1 MNIYDKLASAIY
13 NDIVSGLRG
22 MHHNPSLS
30 IEQLED
36 DIVDTRLQILKEYSL
51 KGILPVEDLLTSIN
65 CIPVDCKDLDRC
77 TCSTI
82 TGKPVAHFEIPQ
94 LLNDYG
100 EQAIQYIGST
110 DKQLP
115 FLWYTSLPSFTYSKY
130 RRRKVTKPMV
140 FIDTTPNE
148 NGMYDCWVF
157 NAPLLK
163 EVSVIAIFKDPRQ
176 LERYSCCSSETLEDD
191 NFNFINNEIK
201 QRLTK
206 LKLYYYRQVA
216 PSNLPNNQEYAA
228 G

>member
-1 MNIYDKLASAIY
+1 MILDKLVSAIH
-13 NDIVSGLRG
+13 NDVAAGLRG
-22 MHHNPSLS
+22 YHTNMSMS
-30 IEQLED
+30 REQTAD
-36 DIVDTRLQILKEYSL
+36 DIIDMRLQIIKEYSL
-51 KGILPVEDLLTSIN
+51 KGILPYKDLLTEIN
-65 CIPVDCKDLDRC
+65 CIPVDCKNIENCRC
-77 TCSTI
+77 KKEFGTPTM
-82 TGKPVAHFEIPQ
+82 HFEIPQ

-100 EQAIQYIGST
+100 AQAIQYIGST
-110 DKQLP
+110 DKQLS

-130 RRRKVTKPMV
+130 KRRKITKPMV

-206 LKLYYYRQVA
+206 LKLYYYRQVT
-216 PSNLPNNQEYAA
+216 PPNLPNNQEYAA